1 MIRSRTLL
9 TFLSALFALSGRG
22 ALEYVAYDLAT
33 PTVAA
38 VPVDAPAQ
46 ADTTYRTGTKM
57 LFVRD
62 TKLADPVYLGVY
74 EVTQAQ
80 AHKLGWLSTTPT
92 DDNAGVAYGFNGT
105 FSGFTNTHKLDN
117 FPLLT
122 FPTGT
127 QWEAYAGDP
136 AKPCNVFNGID
147 GDADNT
153 GINGPITLSAWFTYA
168 QSHTLKAPHGAFDMY
183 GNVAEFVSEGTF
195 RGGYAIDECN
205 YNSDLKAWSNTT
217 IKAVDYIGR
226 MGVRLV
232 YTPPEAITYT
242 AIVTLDG
249 VQMGAPIS
257 ATTGTEVTLT
267 PPTPAEGYR
276 LQGPE
281 ITPADLV
288 CAGTTFAMP
297 EVNVTFAYTSK
308 PYATLAVTGGTASV
322 REGVTGDTI
331 TLTATP
337 GAYQRFKVWTLPDG
351 TTSTDNPLSYTIPE
365 ISSPGVTLTFTASF
379 QTYPRVLVYG
389 GTATAA
395 SEESDYGEGFYAP
408 GAELT
413 LTPTTPAGYTFD
425 RWTIEGGETLR
436 NNSYTVGD
444 YDTIATLTANFTV
457 AEATASPVTY
467 IGEADPSAE
476 IKTMKPAL
484 GYETATAQAW
494 SAGVNPFQYFPYAI
508 TEKPYATL
516 PLATGGAIVYSADF
530 SNLLG
535 FYKGTVLPLKQ
546 VSYDGST
553 YYVGVYETTQ
563 AHVEYIKHLAND
575 AYTVDKAL
583 SISYLPHKIA
593 SVAEA
598 EGYLATLNA
607 AFPMHATLPSQ
618 EQIVNITKAACKH
631 TSYKDGAGHLN
642 AAETYGDPTIT
653 AEMIVYGRTGTQG
666 PASVGSKSPDPYG
679 FYDLWGN
686 ANEVWI
692 DGRLWGG
699 AFAETALI
707 HCNSSTHNATF
718 TNLNNGYYPSFRPAA
733 VVSKA
738 LTVTVEVDEN
748 RLETSVLPEQVI
760 RLAPQVKTG
769 HAFTGWTA
777 TTASGTHPIEG
788 ESEGYSP
795 YTVTEAVTLT
805 ATFQEKT
812 ELTVT
817 YENCLG
823 PEHILPG
830 ATVTLYAATPT
841 GQAPTTVTI
850 SPASAATWNA
860 QTKTVTFAET
870 VSGNVTLT
878 ATYPAPVPAKPGYKV
893 RLL

>member
-22 ALEYVAYDLAT
+22 AREYVAYDLAT
-33 PTVAA
+33 PADAAVSVAA
-38 VPVDAPAQ
+38 PDQ
-46 ADTTYRTGTKM
+46 ADPTYLTGTKM

-62 TKLADPVYLGVY
+62 TELTNPVYLGVY

-80 AHKLGWLSTTPT
+80 AHKLGWLSTEPSTAT
-92 DDNAGVAYGFNGT
+92 AGIAYGGFNTENNRLG
-105 FSGFTNTHKLDN
+105 N
-117 FPLLT
+117 FPFLS
-122 FPTGT
+122 FPSGA
-127 QWEAYAGDP
+127 QWEAYAGNPDQ
-136 AKPCNVFNGID
+136 PCNVFRGID

-153 GINGPITLSAWFTYA
+153 GINGPITLSAWFDYA
-168 QSHTLKAPHGAFDMY
+168 QSHTLPAPHGCFDMY
-183 GNVAEFVSEGTF
+183 GNVAEFVTEGTF
-195 RGGYAIDECN
+195 RGGYADGSVVYSEN
-205 YNSDLKAWSNTT
+205 LKTNEWQSASISSET
-217 IKAVDYIGR
+217 DGDGFGR
-226 MGVRLV
+226 KGVRLV
-232 YTPPEAITYT
+232 YTPPEAITYQ

-249 VQMGAPIS
+249 VQEGEPIS
-257 ATTGTEVTLT
+257 ATPGTEVTLT

-281 ITPADLV
+281 ITPTDLV

-297 EVNVTFAYTSK
+297 GANVTFAYTSK

-322 REGVTGDTI
+322 REGVAGDTI

-337 GAYQRFKVWTLPDG
+337 GAYQRFKAWALPDG
-351 TTSTDNPLSYTIPE
+351 TTSTDNPLSYTVPE
-365 ISSPGVTLTFTASF
+365 ISPGVTLTFTASF

-395 SEESDYGEGFYAP
+395 AEESGYGEGFYAP
-408 GAELT
+408 GTELT

-425 RWTIEGGETLR
+425 RWTIEGGEELR
-436 NNSYTVGD
+436 KNTYTVGD
-444 YDTIATLTANFTV
+444 YDSIATLTANFTV

-476 IKTMKPAL
+476 IKTMKAAL

-494 SAGVNPFQYFPYAI
+494 NAGVNPFQYFPYAI

-516 PLATGGAIVYSADF
+516 PLETGGAIVYSADF

-535 FYKGTVLPLKQ
+535 LYKGTFLPLKK

-563 AHVEYIKHLAND
+563 AHVEYIKQLA
-575 AYTVDKAL
+575 DKDYSKVTEKL
-583 SISYLPHKIA
+583 TSYLPHYIA

-607 AFPMHATLPSQ
+607 AFPMNATLPSR
-618 EQIVNITKAACKH
+618 EQVVNITAASCEH
-631 TSYKDGAGHLN
+631 KDYREGAGFMRVD
-642 AAETYGDPTIT
+642 YGDPTIDKS
-653 AEMIVYGRTGTQG
+653 MIVYGRTGFQG
-666 PASVGSKSPDPYG
+666 PATVGSKSPDPYG

-686 ANEVWI
+686 ANELWS
-692 DGRLWGG
+692 DGNLWGG
-699 AFAETALI
+699 SFATAFVTD
-707 HCNSSTHNATF
+707 CNAQISDGNFSRLDNS
-718 TNLNNGYYPSFRPAA
+718 LYPGFRPAA
-733 VVSKA
+733 VVSTPLAVK
-738 LTVTVEVDEN
+738 VNVDG
-748 RLETSVLPEQVI
+748 TSLATTVLPGQVI

-777 TTASGTHPIEG
+777 TTASGTQPIEV
-788 ESEGYSP
+788 SSDDYSP

-841 GQAPTTVTI
+841 GQEPTTVTI
-850 SPASAATWNA
+850 SPASAATWDEQA
-860 QTKTVTFAET
+860 GTVTFAET
-870 VSGNVTLT
+870 ASGNVTLT
-878 ATYPAPVPAKPGYKV
+878 ATYPAPAPAKPGYKV

>member
-9 TFLSALFALSGRG
+9 TLLSALFALSGRG
-22 ALEYVAYDLAT
+22 AREYVAYDLAT
-33 PTVAA
+33 PADAAVSVAA
-38 VPVDAPAQ
+38 PEQ

-62 TKLADPVYLGVY
+62 TELADPVYLGVY

-80 AHKLGWLSTTPT
+80 AHKLGWLSTEPSTAT
-92 DDNAGVAYGFNGT
+92 AGIAYGGFNTENNRLG
-105 FSGFTNTHKLDN
+105 N
-117 FPLLT
+117 FPFLS
-122 FPTGT
+122 FPSGA
-127 QWEAYAGDP
+127 QWEAYAGNPDQ
-136 AKPCNVFNGID
+136 PCNVFRGID

-153 GINGPITLSAWFTYA
+153 GINGPITLSAWFDYA
-168 QSHTLKAPHGAFDMY
+168 QSHTLPAPHGCFDMY
-183 GNVAEFVSEGTF
+183 GNVAEFVTEGTF
-195 RGGYAIDECN
+195 RGGYADGSVVYSEN
-205 YNSDLKAWSNTT
+205 LKTNEWQSASISSET
-217 IKAVDYIGR
+217 DGFGR
-226 MGVRLV
+226 KGARLV

-249 VQMGAPIS
+249 VQVGEPIS
-257 ATTGTEVTLT
+257 ATPGTEVTLT
-267 PPTPAEGYR
+267 PPTPAAGYR

-281 ITPADLV
+281 VTPADLV
-288 CAGTTFAMP
+288 CAGTTFSMP
-297 EVNVTFAYTSK
+297 EANVTFAYTSK

-322 REGVTGDTI
+322 REGVAGDTL

-337 GAYQRFKVWTLPDG
+337 GAYQRFKAWTLPDG
-351 TTSTDNPLSYTIPE
+351 TTSTDNPLSYTVPAI
-365 ISSPGVTLTFTASF
+365 SPGVTLTFNASF

-395 SEESDYGEGFYAP
+395 AEESDYGEGFYAP
-408 GAELT
+408 GTELT

-425 RWTIEGGETLR
+425 RWTIESGEAPR
-436 NNSYTVGD
+436 NNTYTVGD
-444 YDTIATLTANFTV
+444 YDSIATLTANFTV

-516 PLATGGAIVYSADF
+516 PLKTGGAIVYSADF
-530 SNLLG
+530 SDLLG
-535 FYKGTVLPLKQ
+535 LYKGTSLPLKQ
-546 VSYDGST
+546 VSYNGST

-563 AHVEYIKHLAND
+563 AHVEYIKQLA
-575 AYTVDKAL
+575 DKDYSKVEEKL
-583 SISYLPHKIA
+583 TSYLPHYIA

-607 AFPMHATLPSQ
+607 AFPMNATLPSR
-618 EQIVNITKAACKH
+618 EQVVNITAASCEH
-631 TSYKDGAGHLN
+631 KDYLEGAGFMRVD
-642 AAETYGDPTIT
+642 YGDPTIDKS
-653 AEMIVYGRTGTQG
+653 MIVYGRTGFQG
-666 PASVGSKSPDPYG
+666 PATVGSKSPDLYG

-686 ANEVWI
+686 ANELWS
-692 DGRLWGG
+692 DGNLWGG
-699 AFAETALI
+699 SFATESVTD
-707 HCNSSTHNATF
+707 CNAQSSDGDF
-718 TNLNNGYYPSFRPAA
+718 SRLNNSLYPGFRPAA
-733 VVSKA
+733 VVSTTLAVK
-738 LTVTVEVDEN
+738 VKVDGKS
-748 RLETSVLPEQVI
+748 LATTVLPGQVI

-769 HAFTGWTA
+769 HTFTGWTA
-777 TTASGTHPIEG
+777 TTTSGTHPIEV
-788 ESEGYSP
+788 ESDGYSP
-795 YTVTEAVTLT
+795 YAVTEAVTLT
-805 ATFQEKT
+805 ATFQAKT

-841 GQAPTTVTI
+841 GQAPATVTI
-850 SPASAATWNA
+850 SPASAATWDE
-860 QTKTVTFAET
+860 QTGTVTFAET
-870 VSGNVTLT
+870 ASGNVTLT
-878 ATYPAPVPAKPGYKV
+878 ATYPAPTPAKPGYKV

>member
-22 ALEYVAYDLAT
+22 AREYVAYDLAT
-33 PTVAA
+33 PADAAVSVAA
-38 VPVDAPAQ
+38 PEQ

-62 TKLADPVYLGVY
+62 TELADPVYLGVY

-80 AHKLGWLSTTPT
+80 AHKLGWLSTEPS
-92 DDNAGVAYGFNGT
+92 NATAGIAYGGFNTENNRLG
-105 FSGFTNTHKLDN
+105 N
-117 FPLLT
+117 FPFLS
-122 FPTGT
+122 FPSGA
-127 QWEAYAGDP
+127 QWEAYAGNPDQ
-136 AKPCNVFNGID
+136 PCNVFNGID

-153 GINGPITLSAWFTYA
+153 GINGPITLSAWFDYA
-168 QSHTLKAPHGAFDMY
+168 QSHTLPAPHGCFDMY
-183 GNVAEFVSEGTF
+183 GNVAEFVTEGTF
-195 RGGYAIDECN
+195 RGGYADGSVVYSEN
-205 YNSDLKAWSNTT
+205 LKTNEWQSASISSET
-217 IKAVDYIGR
+217 DGFGR
-226 MGVRLV
+226 KGARLV

-249 VQMGAPIS
+249 VQVGKPIS
-257 ATTGTEVTLT
+257 ATPGTEVTLT
-267 PPTPAEGYR
+267 PPTPAAGYR

-297 EVNVTFAYTSK
+297 GANVTFAYTSK

-322 REGVTGDTI
+322 REGVPGDTI

-337 GAYQRFKVWTLPDG
+337 GAYQRFNAWTLPDG
-351 TTSTDNPLSYTIPE
+351 TTSTESPLSYTVPE
-365 ISSPGVTLTFTASF
+365 ITPGVTLTFTASF

-395 SEESDYGEGFYAP
+395 AEESDYGEGFYAP
-408 GAELT
+408 GTKLT

-425 RWTIEGGETLR
+425 CWTIEGGEAPR
-436 NNSYTVGD
+436 NNTYTVGD
-444 YDTIATLTANFTV
+444 YDSIATLTANFTV

-516 PLATGGAIVYSADF
+516 PLKTGGAIVYSADF
-530 SNLLG
+530 SDLLG
-535 FYKGTVLPLKQ
+535 LYKGTSLPLKQ
-546 VSYDGST
+546 VSYNGST

-563 AHVEYIKHLAND
+563 AHVEYIKQLA
-575 AYTVDKAL
+575 DKDYSKVEEKL
-583 SISYLPHKIA
+583 TSYLPHYIA

-607 AFPMHATLPSQ
+607 AFPMHATLPSK
-618 EQIVNITKAACKH
+618 EQIVNITKAACTH
-631 TSYKDGAGHLN
+631 TGYKDGAGYLN

-653 AEMIVYGRTGTQG
+653 AEMIVYGRTTG
-666 PASVGSKSPDPYG
+666 PVTVGSKKADPYG

-686 ANEVWI
+686 ANEVWS
-692 DGRLWGG
+692 DGNLWGG
-699 AFAETALI
+699 SFEEKVNF
-707 HCNSSTHNATF
+707 CNSADLNATF
-718 TNLNNGYYPSFRPAA
+718 TNLNNSHYPSFRPAA
-733 VVSKA
+733 VVPKA

-748 RLETSVLPEQVI
+748 RLKTSVLPEQVI

-769 HAFTGWTA
+769 HTFTGWTA
-777 TTASGTHPIEG
+777 TTTSGTHPIEV
-788 ESEGYSP
+788 ESDGYSP
-795 YTVTEAVTLT
+795 YAVTEAVTLA
-805 ATFQEKT
+805 ATFQAKT
-812 ELTVT
+812 ELTIT

-841 GQAPTTVTI
+841 GQAPATVTI
-850 SPASAATWNA
+850 SPASAATWDE
-860 QTKTVTFAET
+860 QTGTVTFAET
-870 VSGNVTLT
+870 ASGNVTLT
-878 ATYPAPVPAKPGYKV
+878 AIYPAPAPAKPGYKV

>member
-33 PTVAA
+33 PAVAA
-38 VPVDAPAQ
+38 VSVAAPEQ
-46 ADTTYRTGTKM
+46 ADPTYLTGTKM

-62 TKLADPVYLGVY
+62 TALTDPVYLGVY

-80 AHKLGWLSTTPT
+80 AHKLGWLSTEPSPAT
-92 DDNAGVAYGFNGT
+92 AGIAYGSFNTENNRLG
-105 FSGFTNTHKLDN
+105 N
-117 FPLLT
+117 FPFLS
-122 FPTGT
+122 FPSGA
-127 QWEAYAGDP
+127 QWEAYAGNP

-147 GDADNT
+147 ENT
-153 GINGPITLSAWFTYA
+153 LGPLPLSEWLTYA
-168 QSHTLKAPHGAFDMY
+168 TKNTLPAPHGCFDMY
-183 GNVAEFVSEGTF
+183 GNVAEFVTEGVF
-195 RGGYAIDECN
+195 RGGYADGGVSYSGN
-205 YNSDLKAWSNTT
+205 LKTNEWQSASISSGTDNF
-217 IKAVDYIGR
+217 GR
-226 MGVRLV
+226 KGVRLI

-249 VQMGAPIS
+249 VQVGEPIS
-257 ATTGTEVTLT
+257 ATPGTEVTLT
-267 PPTPAEGYR
+267 PPSPAEGYR

-288 CAGTTFAMP
+288 CAGTTFSMP
-297 EVNVTFAYTSK
+297 EENVTFAYTSK

-337 GAYQRFKVWTLPDG
+337 GAYQAFKAWTLPDG
-351 TTSTDNPLSYTIPE
+351 STKADNPLTYTVPE
-365 ISSPGVTLTFTASF
+365 IAPEGPITPGVTLTFTASF

-389 GTATAA
+389 GTATVV
-395 SEESDYGEGFYAP
+395 SKESDYGEGFYAP
-408 GAELT
+408 GTELT

-425 RWTIEGGETLR
+425 RWTIEGGEAPR
-436 NNSYTVGD
+436 KNAYTVGD
-444 YDTIATLTANFTV
+444 YDSIATLTANFTV

-494 SAGVNPFQYFPYAI
+494 NAGVNPFQYFPYAI

-530 SNLLG
+530 SDLLG
-535 FYKGTVLPLKQ
+535 LYKGTSLPLKQ
-546 VSYDGST
+546 VSYNGST

-575 AYTVDKAL
+575 AYAVDKAL

-593 SVAEA
+593 SVNEA
-598 EGYLATLNA
+598 EGYLTTLNA

-631 TSYKDGAGHLN
+631 TGYKDGAGYLN

-653 AEMIVYGRTGTQG
+653 TEMIVYGRTTG
-666 PASVGSKSPDPYG
+666 PGPDTVGSKKADPYG

-686 ANEVWI
+686 ANEVWS
-692 DGRLWGG
+692 DGNLWGG
-699 AFAETALI
+699 SFSERANF
-707 HCNSSTHNATF
+707 CNSYEMNATF
-718 TNLNNGYYPSFRPAA
+718 TNLNNSYYPSFRPAA

-738 LTVTVEVDEN
+738 LAVTVEVDEN

-777 TTASGTHPIEG
+777 TTASGTHPIEV
-788 ESEGYSP
+788 ESDGYSP
-795 YTVTEAVTLT
+795 YAVTEAVTLT

-823 PEHILPG
+823 PAHILPG

-841 GQAPTTVTI
+841 GQAPTAVTI
-850 SPASAATWNA
+850 SPASAATWDE

-870 VSGNVTLT
+870 ASGNVTLT
-878 ATYPAPVPAKPGYKV
+878 ATYPAPAPAKPGYKV